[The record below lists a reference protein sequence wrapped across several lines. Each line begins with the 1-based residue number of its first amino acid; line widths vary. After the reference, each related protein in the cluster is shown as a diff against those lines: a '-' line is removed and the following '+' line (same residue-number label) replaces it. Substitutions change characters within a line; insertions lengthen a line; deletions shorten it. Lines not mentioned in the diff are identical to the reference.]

1 MDWNLS
7 DLYKNINSNEIKFD
21 LKKLES
27 KSLSFNKKY
36 KNKITQN
43 SSPKLILESITE
55 LEKIYEGLGKISSYG
70 SLLFASDTN
79 NENYAKF
86 FQDSSEKISNI
97 RKNLIFYFLS
107 WNKIPENKAR
117 KIYSNPKI
125 KKYSH
130 LLKSERKYKKYMLS
144 EAEEK
149 IMDKKSIT
157 SSRAFN
163 RLFDQTLNNIE
174 FKIKI
179 KNKEKTLT
187 ETEVLALLYDKDRK
201 VRISASKSLTEGL
214 MSERKLLTFI
224 FNQIL
229 TDSKINNEIRGHSSP
244 MSARNLSN
252 EISQETVEALI
263 ETCNKY
269 NKLPIKYYSLKSKIL
284 NIKNFSDY
292 DRYAPFGE
300 TSKKFSFNDAKR
312 IVLDSFEEFSPKM
325 SKVAKLFF
333 DNNWIDYK
341 LRKGKR
347 GGAFSH
353 SCVPSVHPYI
363 LMNFTGKIRDV
374 MTLAHELGH
383 GIHQYLSRKNG
394 YFQQNTPLTT
404 AETASVFAE
413 MLVFNKLLSEE
424 KNPTQKLY
432 LICSKLEDM
441 FATVFRQIVMTNFE
455 LDVHTRCKNS
465 GELSSSDFDNAWIN
479 ANSKMFGK
487 SIKISEY
494 YKSWWMYIPHFIH
507 SPFYCYS
514 YSFGELLVHGLFAKY
529 KEDKKDFVDKYI
541 ELLSSGSTDSPET
554 LVSKIGLNIKNKD
567 FWQTSMYLMKDL
579 LKQAENIYSNK
590 NY

>member
-1 MDWNLS
+1 MDWNLD
-7 DLYKNINSNEIKFD
+7 DLYKSINSKR
-21 LKKLES
+21 LKTDFIKLES
-27 KSLSFNKKY
+27 KSLQFNKKY
-36 KNKITQN
+36 RNKIN
-43 SSPKLILESITE
+43 EKSSAKLIYKSIIE
-55 LEKIYEGLGKISSYG
+55 LEEIYEGLGKISSYA

-79 NENYAKF
+79 NEKYSKF
-86 FQDSSEKISNI
+86 YQDSSEKISNI

-107 WNKIPENKAR
+107 WNMLSETKAK
-117 KIYSNPKI
+117 KIYSNPILKD
-125 KKYSH
+125 YSH
-130 LLKSERKYKKYMLS
+130 LLESERKYKKYMLT
-144 EAEEK
+144 EPEEK

-163 RLFDQTLNNIE
+163 RLFDQTLNNMQ
-174 FKIKI
+174 FHIKI
-179 KNKEKTLT
+179 KNKKSILT

-201 VRISASKSLTEGL
+201 IRISAAKSLTEGL
-214 MSERKLLTFI
+214 NSERKLLTFI

-229 TDSKINNEIRGHSSP
+229 TDSKITNEIRGHKSP
-244 MSARNLSN
+244 MSSRNLSN
-252 EISQETVEALI
+252 EISDKTVQALI
-263 ETCNKY
+263 QTCNKY

-284 NIKNFSDY
+284 KINNFSDY
-292 DRYAPFGE
+292 DRYAPLGE
-300 TSKKFSFNDAKR
+300 SNNKFSFNDAKK
-312 IVLDSFEEFSPKM
+312 IVLDSFNEFSPEM
-325 SKVAKLFF
+325 GRIAKLFF
-333 DNNWIDYK
+333 DNKWIDFN

-353 SCVPSVHPYI
+353 SCIPSVHPYI

-413 MLVFNKLLSEE
+413 MLVFNKLL
-424 KNPTQKLY
+424 KNENNRKEKLY

-455 LDVHTRCKNS
+455 SEVHNKSKNS
-465 GELSSSDFDNAWIN
+465 GELSSSDFDNAWVK
-479 ANSKMFGK
+479 ANSKMFGN

-494 YKSWWMYIPHFIH
+494 YRSWWMYIPHFIH

-529 KEDKKDFVDKYI
+529 NENKKVFVKKYI
-541 ELLSSGSTDSPET
+541 ELLSSGSTDSPEK
-554 LVSKIGLNIKNKD
+554 LVKKIGLNIKQND
-567 FWQTSMYLMKDL
+567 FWESSMYLMKNL
-579 LKQAENIYSNK
+579 LQEAEEIFYK
-590 NY
+590 K

>member
-1 MDWNLS
+1 MDWNLD
-7 DLYKNINSNEIKFD
+7 DLYKSIDSKKIKSDFI
-21 LKKLES
+21 KLES
-27 KSLSFNKKY
+27 ESLAFNKKY
-36 KNKITQN
+36 RN
-43 SSPKLILESITE
+43 SINEKSSAKVILKSIIE
-55 LEKIYEGLGKISSYG
+55 LEDIYEGLGKISSYA

-79 NENYAKF
+79 NEHYSKF

-107 WNKIPENKAR
+107 WNKIPEKKA
-117 KIYSNPKI
+117 KLLYSNTLLKD
-125 KKYSH
+125 YSH

-144 EAEEK
+144 EPEEK
-149 IMDKKSIT
+149 IMDKKTIT

-174 FKIKI
+174 FKLKI
-179 KNKEKTLT
+179 KNKESTLT
-187 ETEVLALLYDKDRK
+187 ETQVLALLYDKDRK
-201 VRISASKSLTEGL
+201 VRISAAKSLTEGL
-214 MSERKLLTFI
+214 NSERKLLTFI

-229 TDSKINNEIRGHSSP
+229 TDSKITNQIRGHKSP

-252 EISQETVEALI
+252 EISEKTVEALI
-263 ETCNKY
+263 KTCNKY

-284 NIKNFSDY
+284 KIKNFSDY
-292 DRYAPFGE
+292 DRYAPLGE
-300 TSKKFSFNDAKR
+300 SSKKFSFNDAKE
-312 IVLDSFEEFSPKM
+312 IVLDSFNEFSTEM
-325 SKVAKLFF
+325 GDIAKLFF

-341 LRKGKR
+341 LRNGKR

-413 MLVFNKLLSEE
+413 MLVFDKLLNGENDRQE
-424 KNPTQKLY
+424 KLY

-455 LDVHTRCKNS
+455 WDVHNKSKNS
-465 GELSSSDFDNAWIN
+465 GELSSSDFDSAWIK
-479 ANSKMFGK
+479 ANSKMFGN

-529 KEDKKDFVDKYI
+529 NEDKNVFVKKYI
-541 ELLSSGSTDSPET
+541 QLLSSGSTDSPEK
-554 LVSKIGLNIKNKD
+554 LVKKIGLDIRRND
-567 FWQTSMYLMKDL
+567 FWESSMYLMKNL
-579 LKQAENIYSNK
+579 LTEAEKIFYEK
-590 NY
+590 